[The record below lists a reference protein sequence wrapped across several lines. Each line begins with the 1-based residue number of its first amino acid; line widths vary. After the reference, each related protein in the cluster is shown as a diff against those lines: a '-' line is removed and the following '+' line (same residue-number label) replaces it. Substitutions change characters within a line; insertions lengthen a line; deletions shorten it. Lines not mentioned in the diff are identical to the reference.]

1 MGRFKKLI
9 GVLFL
14 LFFCS
19 VLIGC
24 SSRVRDKLLRTFID
38 GVPAPKEEKP
48 VTEEK
53 KEQKE
58 EEKETKTQAVLPP
71 VSAQFLH
78 LPFLEDQCD
87 SCHDSKFSQKL
98 VAKSKELCFTCH
110 DDFTKGKKQVHY
122 PVSEDD
128 CIECHDPH
136 QSPNKF
142 MLKKAVPEIC
152 FTCHDEKDIKA
163 VSAHE
168 GQNLC
173 AECHNVHASDEEKLL
188 K

>member
-1 MGRFKKLI
+1 MRRHSGSV

-14 LFFCS
+14 LFLCS

-24 SSRVRDKLLRTFID
+24 NMRARDKLLRTFID

-48 VTEEK
+48 AIAGSGAEKEK
-53 KEQKE
+53 KEAKGE
-58 EEKETKTQAVLPP
+58 PELPKAP
-71 VSAQFLH
+71 APFVH
-78 LPFLEDQCD
+78 PPFLENQCD
-87 SCHDSKFSQKL
+87 SCHDSKSSQRL
-98 VAKSKELCFTCH
+98 VSKGKELCFTCH
-110 DDFTKGKKQVHY
+110 DDFTKDKKVVHY
-122 PVSEDD
+122 PVSEGD
-128 CIECHDPH
+128 CVGCHDPH

-142 MLKKAVPEIC
+142 MLKKVIPELC

-168 GQNLC
+168 GQSVC
-173 AECHNVHASDEEKLL
+173 AECHNVHASNEEKLL